1 MNAGDRHVYN
11 RHGYSRYAYR
21 SETGFSHAE
30 LLKCL
35 PSAVAPYVVSK
46 LTESSQS
53 MSFALSFKNRVAYL
67 HLAPERTREIASI
80 KLPVTTISIE
90 FENFSEIQYRKF
102 MDRFKKYLHRG
113 GG

>member
-1 MNAGDRHVYN
+1 MSEGGHQVYN
-11 RHGYSRYAYR
+11 RHVYSRRAYR

-35 PSAVAPYVVSK
+35 PSAVVPYVVSK
-46 LTESSQS
+46 LTQSSYA

-67 HLAPERTREIASI
+67 HLEPEKTREIASI
-80 KLPVTTISIE
+80 KLPVTAISIE

>member
-1 MNAGDRHVYN
+1 MSASG
-11 RHGYSRYAYR
+11 GQIYSRYDYR

-46 LTESSQS
+46 LTENSY
-53 MSFALSFKNRVAYL
+53 ALSFKNRVAYL
-67 HLAPERTREIASI
+67 HLEPEKTREIASI
-80 KLPVTTISIE
+80 KLPVTAISIE

>member
-1 MNAGDRHVYN
+1 MSADSRQVQGDHV
-11 RHGYSRYAYR
+11 YR

-35 PSAVAPYVVSK
+35 PSAVAPYVISE
-46 LTESSQS
+46 LAGSNYSL
-53 MSFALSFKNRVAYL
+53 SFALSFEGRVAYL
-67 HLAPERTREIASI
+67 HLEPEKIREIASI
-80 KLPVTTISIE
+80 KLPVTIIVIE
-90 FENFSEIQYRKF
+90 FKDFSEIQYRNF